1 MVIFLLLLLMFENF
15 LEEGQSVLAES
26 PKMANATPS
35 TNLKAE
41 TRPLFP
47 RGLPYSPSPFNV
59 KQFLWPS
66 FTPLK
71 KRKRE
76 LSGWI
81 QVGVHLLESSPSLNL
96 SNGAEM
102 NKQRIPKHLY
112 FGLNTAPCQVFAK
125 LEKNNEIDKNCGRQT
140 SPLQAAPLYCTSS
153 NAHPHPGLACSAL
166 PPHPPIP
173 QITPPCTQAPTANA
187 PSEAKGGLT
196 GGEMSLS
203 VFNPFE
209 QVGVLRSPYSVFPL
223 LLLLIY
229 DSTKR
234 IELTVAKDV
243 QDIPKTPQILEKT
256 YRKRLDDWTSKS
268 ICKFLL
274 QELRPKRDQ
283 LQTL

>member
-1 MVIFLLLLLMFENF
+1 MVILRNSIYCDGNRNVDCISHLWHMVIFLLLLLMFENF
-15 LEEGQSVLAES
+15 IEEGQSVLAES
-26 PKMANATPS
+26 PKMAAATPS

-112 FGLNTAPCQVFAK
+112 FGLNIALCQV
-125 LEKNNEIDKNCGRQT
+125 LLESEKNSEIDKNCGRQT

-153 NAHPHPGLACSAL
+153 NAHLHPGLACSAL
-166 PPHPPIP
+166 PPHPPN
-173 QITPPCTQAPTANA
+173 PPNHPSLHAGTNSKRTLWSKGRAHWRRNVLVSLQPSWASRGAPLSLFSLPFAT
-187 PSEAKGGLT
+187 LT
-196 GGEMSLS
+196 H
-203 VFNPFE
+203 
-209 QVGVLRSPYSVFPL
+209 
-223 LLLLIY
+223 IW
-229 DSTKR
+229 
-234 IELTVAKDV
+234 
-243 QDIPKTPQILEKT
+243 
-256 YRKRLDDWTSKS
+256 LD
-268 ICKFLL
+268 
-274 QELRPKRDQ
+274 
-283 LQTL
+283 